1 MATAMDGVLDSVS
14 VLCVFKLVC
23 SLIFLPSLA
32 NSRSPIGFCG
42 CCILFF
48 TDFLVTVY
56 VSFLSLFESW
66 LTELSLPPDII
77 ALRFLLFLS
86 HTYGAVLLL
95 TMPLITMETLTRLL
109 RSQSSASCKRH
120 SEVASREEESENE
133 VQENEGWRS
142 QATSYLCC
150 LAVWVLVAFSVQCRW
165 RLEEVRQV
173 TCLRVSGSL
182 MRCLPN
188 LLSPLPSA
196 VHPCWGMAFL
206 YLLLL
211 LLLTSSQHRWKCA
224 TCAATTHSHDNS
236 AASKLLES
244 HQGDFPVVVACDC
257 PSEGEQEGAPLIF
270 IMEESKH
277 TCGRRR
283 SGAPHP
289 GVNLTIASLAV
300 LAIFVLPLYLGVNI
314 LLLRSVEALL
324 DMCIRFLLFSTPLA
338 SKSHMTHEV

>member
-1 MATAMDGVLDSVS
+1 MATAMDGMLDSMS

-23 SLIFLPSLA
+23 SLLFLPSLA

-66 LTELSLPPDII
+66 LTELRLPLDII

-95 TMPLITMETLTRLL
+95 TMPLIAVETLTRLL
-109 RSQSSASCKRH
+109 WPESSASCKHR
-120 SEVASREEESENE
+120 SEVASREEESEDE
-133 VQENEGWRS
+133 VEENEGWQS
-142 QATSYLCC
+142 QAISYVCC
-150 LAVWVLVAFSVQCRW
+150 LAVWVLVALSVQCRW
-165 RLEEVRQV
+165 RKEEVRLV
-173 TCLRVSGSL
+173 ACLRGSGSL

-188 LLSPLPSA
+188 LLSPVPSKM
-196 VHPCWGMAFL
+196 HLCWGMAFL

-211 LLLTSSQHRWKCA
+211 LLLTSSLHRWKR
-224 TCAATTHSHDNS
+224 ATTHSHDNS
-236 AASKLLES
+236 KLLES
-244 HQGDFPVVVACDC
+244 HQDDFPVVLACDC
-257 PSEGEQEGAPLIF
+257 LSDGRQKRAPLIF
-270 IMEESKH
+270 ITEESYEK
-277 TCGRRR
+277 RR

-289 GVNLTIASLAV
+289 EVNLTIAWLAV
-300 LAIFVLPLYLGVNI
+300 LAMFVLPLYLSVNI

-324 DMCIRFLLFSTPLA
+324 DACLHFLLFSTPLA
-338 SKSHMTHEV
+338 SKSHTTYEV